1 MFFQSNPHHVS
12 ATGTGKRTTGGGSG
26 ILLEGE
32 AEDVVGLIQDGRR
45 ILRHTVGVKGTVSG
59 DRFQF

>member
-1 MFFQSNPHHVS
+1 VS

-45 ILRHTVGVKGTVSG
+45 ILHHTVGVKETVS
-59 DRFQF
+59 